1 MNYSIEI
8 IEPHQEKTLPFS
20 SFFNLQRAAIIRD
33 TPSVRLRKAAKE
45 GNVAAV
51 KRLLKKVFNIQNP
64 DPETGC
70 TTLMYAAQHG
80 HSDLVELLLELG
92 HEEEVISVD
101 NEGITVLMIAAM
113 YNHEE
118 IFFLYV
124 SKYPECIHAISKTGW
139 TALLYAAQNGNANLV
154 SYLLSISA
162 DYDHVDNEGN
172 SALHYAS
179 AWGHITVMDLLVSEG
194 CNVDLENNERATAFD
209 YAYSTAVQEHLK
221 EMSQIA
227 FNDDSTLSIS
237 SSRQYQSQINTIHS
251 SSHSNNG
258 GTHFGLNPLSISRGT
273 SYNSYESP
281 VPRASTSSSSL
292 VIPLSFVNI
301 QEGGNN
307 GNISLTTAASSSR
320 GSNQYQTMSGS
331 PSSGFSELERGR
343 ANSFGDSRSKR

>member
-1 MNYSIEI
+1 MILNT
-8 IEPHQEKTLPFS
+8 HHEKTVPFC
-20 SFFNLQRAAIIRD
+20 SFFDLPRAAIIRD

-45 GNVAAV
+45 GNIAAV
-51 KRLLKKVFNIQNP
+51 KRLLRKVSNIQNP

-70 TTLMYAAQHG
+70 TTLMYATQFG
-80 HSDLVELLLELG
+80 HVDLVELLLELG

-113 YNHEE
+113 FNHEE

-124 SKYPECIHAISKTGW
+124 SKYPECIHAISKNGW

-162 DYDHVDNEGN
+162 DFDHIDNLGN

-194 CNVDLENNERATAFD
+194 CNVDLENDEHATAYD

-221 EMSQIA
+221 EISQIP
-227 FNDDSTLSIS
+227 FNDDSTLSVS
-237 SSRQYQSQINTIHS
+237 SSQRQQSLINAPYS
-251 SSHSNNG
+251 SSYSSGIHL
-258 GTHFGLNPLSISRGT
+258 GLTSMAISRGQ
-273 SYNSYESP
+273 SYAGHESP

-292 VIPLSFVNI
+292 VIPSVTTP
-301 QEGGNN
+301 GG
-307 GNISLTTAASSSR
+307 GPLTASSSPR
-320 GSNQYQTMSGS
+320 GSHYQQPPIGS
-331 PSSGFSELERGR
+331 PSSFSELERRR
-343 ANSFGDSRSKR
+343 ASSFGDAKQKGYRP